1 MIALDRQSDVLHRLQ
16 EVHRS
21 CPEMRLGQLLATV
34 AMLGEDSTGRSLWD
48 IEDDELSAAVE
59 RFASDL
65 AGRRTPDS
73 ALRDAY
79 PAVFA
84 SVSVRALTAFSS
96 SSPRMFLWRI
106 TPSRSRTK
114 IVA

>member
-1 MIALDRQSDVLHRLQ
+1 MIALDRQSEVLHRLQ

-21 CPEMRLGQLLATV
+21 CPEMRLGHLL

-65 AGRRTPDS
+65 ARRADP
-73 ALRDAY
+73 
-79 PAVFA
+79 
-84 SVSVRALTAFSS
+84 
-96 SSPRMFLWRI
+96 
-106 TPSRSRTK
+106 
-114 IVA
+114 